1 VQQQQ
6 RHSTSP
12 DTSGGSSSFQQ
23 RHLLCTVS
31 KQQQEEVCLVSLQRL
46 SSPLHREQ
54 QWRIFFISSNSFLSF
69 ARAAL

>member
-31 KQQQEEVCLVSLQRL
+31 KQQEEVCLVSLQRL

-69 ARAAL
+69 AKAAL